1 MPLLTA
7 ASGSRKRYQMDQGQ
21 KKALKVAD
29 QQSMKRMTD
38 EEELKLLKVKKQK
51 INL

>member
-1 MPLLTA
+1 
-7 ASGSRKRYQMDQGQ
+7 MDQGQ

-29 QQSMKRMTD
+29 QQSMKRKTE